1 MEFVIGILLIL
12 TFFALAYYCVR
23 GYNLMIGF
31 LVISVL
37 WTILSLAGAGISS
50 PSFRGSLINLIQ
62 DCHQSLASV
71 PAKLKHRII
80 RNELR
85 GRNPRTCKGQD
96 CP

>member
-50 PSFRGSLINLIQ
+50 PQAADS
-62 DCHQSLASV
+62 
-71 PAKLKHRII
+71 
-80 RNELR
+80 
-85 GRNPRTCKGQD
+85 GR
-96 CP
+96 

>member
-50 PSFRGSLINLIQ
+50 PQFIA
-62 DCHQSLASV
+62 D
-71 PAKLKHRII
+71 
-80 RNELR
+80 
-85 GRNPRTCKGQD
+85 NPVLQFGGD
-96 CP
+96 GG

>member
-23 GYNLMIGF
+23 GHNLMIGF

-50 PSFRGSLINLIQ
+50 PQFIA
-62 DCHQSLASV
+62 D
-71 PAKLKHRII
+71 
-80 RNELR
+80 
-85 GRNPRTCKGQD
+85 NPVLQFGGDGGQGLGGI
-96 CP
+96 PN